1 MECKM
6 NWMDPVW
13 REWLLT
19 WPLLLFFFAIGQE
32 LRKELVGTSEKKH
45 FVVPVMAALGGM
57 LAPAGLYLLFA
68 AMSGGQ
74 ASAWGVPMATDLP
87 LVLIALAFFNARIQ
101 KQLRVFLITLA
112 IADDIGSIL
121 VLGVLGSAHGG
132 IHPTILGAIL
142 GFAWGARWHSH
153 MQKIANFII
162 MPIFLLAAFSVD
174 FDISLNTFKEP
185 LVWNLILSRVIGK
198 PAGVIVGALIGYWV
212 LRIGKENISR
222 LHLKDLWLAGALT
235 TLGLS
240 VSVVFISIVLPD
252 TSEQALAMTATV
264 ATIVI
269 ACARIAVLRLTTY
282 K

>member
-1 MECKM
+1 M

-32 LRKELVGTSEKKH
+32 LRKELAGTPNRKH
-45 FVVPVMAALGGM
+45 FVVPVLAALGGM
-57 LAPAGLYLLFA
+57 LLPAALYLFLA
-68 AMSGGQ
+68 TLSHGRTE
-74 ASAWGVPMATDLP
+74 AWGVPMATDLP
-87 LVLIALAFFNARIQ
+87 LVLIALAIFNPRIQ
-101 KQLRVFLITLA
+101 KRLRIFLITLA

-142 GFAWGARWHSH
+142 GFAWGARWHLL
-153 MQKIANFII
+153 MQRIANFII
-162 MPIFLLAAFSVD
+162 MPIFLIAAFSVD
-174 FDISLNTFKEP
+174 FNISIDTFKEP

-198 PAGVIVGALIGYWV
+198 PIGVIAGAVIGYWLLKV
-212 LRIGKENISR
+212 ARENSTRLQLKE
-222 LHLKDLWLAGALT
+222 LWLAGALT

-240 VSVVFISIVLPD
+240 VSVVFISIVLTN
-252 TSEQALAMTATV
+252 TSDQALAMTATV

-269 ACARIAVLRLTTY
+269 ASARIAVMRLTAY